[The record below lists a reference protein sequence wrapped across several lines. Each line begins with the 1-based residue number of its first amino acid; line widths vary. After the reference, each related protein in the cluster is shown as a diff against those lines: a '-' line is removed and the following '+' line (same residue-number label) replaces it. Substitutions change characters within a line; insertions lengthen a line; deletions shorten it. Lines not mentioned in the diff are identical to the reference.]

1 MKCMKLSP
9 MAAEAEQTGY
19 SYTWRWTQRVANSLG
34 LDVLYFMSRQ
44 HSMEAG
50 RLRTE

>member
-1 MKCMKLSP
+1 MKCMKPSP

-19 SYTWRWTQRVANSLG
+19 SYTWRWTPRVANSLG

-44 HSMEAG
+44 SAFSG
-50 RLRTE
+50 SWKTED